1 MVELIL
7 GSFLIMW
14 MITLTLKHDSLILYA
29 IVSPTSMVYGLSL
42 ATDYDVFSYLWY
54 LGIAIALV
62 GMYFLYCISL
72 IGLGWFKARNKK

>member
-29 IVSPTSMVYGLSL
+29 IVSPTSLVFGLSL
-42 ATDYDVFSYLWY
+42 AANYDAGSYLWY
-54 LGIAIALV
+54 MGVAIALF

-72 IGLGWFKARNKK
+72 IGVGWFKARVK